1 MSSAPISGTLRSGRY
16 AIIGELGSG
25 SQAETLD
32 AVDKLNGRAVA
43 IKRFQVRGAK
53 GWKDV
58 ELAERE
64 ARVLSTLSH
73 PNLPVYIEHFE
84 EDGALYLVMEKIEG
98 ETLASLRRRQAT
110 LTHADI
116 ARFFADADSVLSYL
130 HSRVPPIIHRDIKP
144 GNVIL
149 RRDGSFAFVDFGS
162 VRDQLKPEGGST
174 VVGTFGYMAPE
185 QFQGRALP
193 GSDVYA
199 VGATA
204 LSLVTGREPED
215 LPHRG
220 LAHRRTRRSGQRRRA
235 VARARV
241 ELDARSRPGQACRRA
256 CRPLARAGALR
267 AARPATRLPS
277 PRQPPPT
284 LPRIGASC
292 ANKDASNVGTSATRG
307 GAFETSSKSKSGKR
321 PGARAAR
328 RAAFAASAPVT
339 GSDRRSGFG
348 PGGPVVLMVVVLA
361 LTVARLANWGLFRV
375 FLPTLLFALSLFFGR
390 PLRRAAWRCREV
402 GVEGDRGLS
411 QASDAVRGRLLG
423 QAIDTSGEEIED
435 LEHDSAPRTR
445 VAGSPLRVAVDPEP
459 EVEPLRG
466 ADCRALNGASRADY
480 SDLLLGSR
488 FFFSSSGTTRATR
501 FCTTS
506 LTMRSRLFSSV
517 DSASRP
523 SGMRKP
529 PMSARPPP

>member
-1 MSSAPISGTLRSGRY
+1 MNPPPITGTLRSGRY
-16 AIIGELGSG
+16 AIIGELGAG

-98 ETLASLRRRQAT
+98 ESLASLRRRRAT
-110 LTHADI
+110 LTHADV
-116 ARFFADADSVLSYL
+116 ARFLTDAEGVLSYL

-220 LAHRRTRRSGQRRRA
+220 LAIDVRAALGSGAPAWLLRVLSSMLDPDPDKRATRVPAPESRRRESGGAGPTPAPNRGPGANGDWRELRQQGREQRRRTRDEGRRLRQ
-235 VARARV
+235 
-241 ELDARSRPGQACRRA
+241 ELKEQLRQETRR
-256 CRPLARAGALR
+256 
-267 AARPATRLPS
+267 
-277 PRQPPPT
+277 
-284 LPRIGASC
+284 
-292 ANKDASNVGTSATRG
+292 
-307 GAFETSSKSKSGKR
+307 
-321 PGARAAR
+321 AR
-328 RAAFAASAPVT
+328 RAARDA
-339 GSDRRSGFG
+339 RSERSNSRHRHGHGFG
-348 PGGPVVLMVVVLA
+348 PGGPLVLVVLVLA
-361 LTVARLANWGLFRV
+361 LSAARLAAWGIFRV
-375 FLPTLLFALSLFFGR
+375 FLPTLLFALAAFFGS
-390 PLRRAAWRCREV
+390 PLRRAAWRAREA
-402 GVEGDRGLS
+402 GVEIDRGLNHV
-411 QASDAVRGRLLG
+411 QAEMRARLLG
-423 QAIDTSGEEIED
+423 EEIVVEGTEID
-435 LEHDSAPRTR
+435 GGEPEAAPKTR
-445 VAGSPLRVAVDPEP
+445 VRESPVRV
-459 EVEPLRG
+459 EVPPDSGLE
-466 ADCRALNGASRADY
+466 DY
-480 SDLLLGSR
+480 SE
-488 FFFSSSGTTRATR
+488 RAT
-501 FCTTS
+501 
-506 LTMRSRLFSSV
+506 SRERR
-517 DSASRP
+517 DPR
-523 SGMRKP
+523 
-529 PMSARPPP
+529 